1 MILHSPDMTNCNSQQ
16 KFFPP
21 CKSQMS
27 ELQGKCDI
35 FSCFL
40 HCPYQIYF
48 QFSSVTQSCPT
59 LCDPMDCSSQA
70 SLSITNSKSL
80 LRLTSIESVMPS
92 NHLILC
98 RPLLLPSSVF
108 PKIRVFS
115 SESVLCNR
123 WPKYWSFNF
132 SISPS
137 NEYSRLISFRT
148 DWVDLLTVQGAIK
161 SLLQHLSSKTLMFL
175 VLSFLSCF
183 GIWLS
188 NCCTLIK
195 SQLGICVWV

>member
-1 MILHSPDMTNCNSQQ
+1 MILHSPDMTNYNSQQ
-16 KFFPP
+16 KFFSP

-80 LRLTSIESVMPS
+80 LKLISIESMMSSKHNALCHPL
-92 NHLILC
+92 LIL
-98 RPLLLPSSVF
+98 PLIFPS
-108 PKIRVFS
+108 IRVFPMS
-115 SESVLCNR
+115 RFFAPGGQSIRVSVSASVL
-123 WPKYWSFNF
+123 PKN
-132 SISPS
+132 IQ
-137 NEYSRLISFRT
+137 
-148 DWVDLLTVQGAIK
+148 D
-161 SLLQHLSSKTLMFL
+161 
-175 VLSFLSCF
+175 
-183 GIWLS
+183 
-188 NCCTLIK
+188 
-195 SQLGICVWV
+195 